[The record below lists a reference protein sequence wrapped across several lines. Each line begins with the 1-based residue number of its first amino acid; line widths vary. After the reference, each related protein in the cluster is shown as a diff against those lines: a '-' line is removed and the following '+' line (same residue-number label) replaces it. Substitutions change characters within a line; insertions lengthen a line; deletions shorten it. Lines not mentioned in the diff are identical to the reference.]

1 MSVRILLIRHGAV
14 DFDSQ
19 DFRTT
24 PRGRQWDPPLGE
36 AGHEQIARLTARL
49 LLMEPPAAVFVS
61 PFRRCRETI
70 EPYLQGT
77 GLAAAVEEDIGEVF
91 VGRWEG
97 MRFED
102 IVSGDEELAR
112 RFREQEAMFSM
123 APGGETG
130 EELRAR
136 VVPAIERAIQR
147 AGGQSDSG
155 PVVVVTH
162 GGVIN
167 AYLGQVMG
175 IDQDM
180 FFLPENASISTVITD
195 GAEARIK
202 FLNDVRHL
210 TDPAVFTPPTGTDAR
225 AGSEEGPAGAGP
237 S

>member
-36 AGHEQIARLTARL
+36 AGREQTARLTARL
-49 LLMEPPAAVFVS
+49 LLMEPPSAIFVS
-61 PFRRCRETI
+61 PFRRCRETLQS
-70 EPYLQGT
+70 YLDQT
-77 GLAAAVEEDIGEVF
+77 GLAASVEEDIGEVF

-130 EELRAR
+130 EDLRAR
-136 VVPAIERAIQR
+136 VVPAIQRVIRR
-147 AGGQSDSG
+147 AGARSEDGA
-155 PVVVVTH
+155 VVVVTH

-180 FFLPENASISTVITD
+180 FFLPDNASISTVVTD

-210 TDPAVFTPPTGTDAR
+210 TDPAVFTPPAGTDAR
-225 AGSEEGPAGAGP
+225 AETEEGPAGAGP